1 MLLALLLTF
10 ARRPYVDPI
19 SGLSRILEPS
29 RGKFMWIL
37 FLTRGKWRQLFRQ
50 RTSQQA
56 VGNHNNNNHFYFYGV
71 RLFNRIHHSSRRW
84 SLTPWWTS
92 FSCVVVLSIPLSQL
106 PALRRREN
114 TPGGYRQRS
123 NYSISFLHLSTTCY
137 PLIVLSPF
145 PFFFPPPSLQQPYP
159 CKNTTCKDRT
169 WWYEVAL
176 QI

>member
-10 ARRPYVDPI
+10 ARPYVDPI
-19 SGLSRILEPS
+19 SGLSRILEPP
-29 RGKFMWIL
+29 RGKFLWIL

-92 FSCVVVLSIPLSQL
+92 FSFVVVLSIPLSQL

-114 TPGGYRQRS
+114 TSGSYRQRS

-137 PLIVLSPF
+137 PLIVLSSF
-145 PFFFPPPSLQQPYP
+145 LFFFPPPGL
-159 CKNTTCKDRT
+159 
-169 WWYEVAL
+169 
-176 QI
+176 